1 MGATKGFILR
11 LFFLQG
17 AFIGFI
23 GTLLGVILGI
33 LLGWNLHYVE
43 SFLEN
48 FFGLEILPASIYHID
63 RLPVEMR
70 FFEIIIISIVSIFIS
85 LVATVYPAWRA
96 SWVDPIDE
104 LRFG

>member
-1 MGATKGFILR
+1 M
-11 LFFLQG
+11 
-17 AFIGFI
+17 IGFI

-33 LLGWNLHYVE
+33 LLGWNLHYIE

-48 FFGLEILPASIYHID
+48 FFGLEILPASVYHID
-63 RLPVEMR
+63 RLPVEMQS
-70 FFEIIIISIVSIFIS
+70 FEIAIISIVSFLVS

-96 SWVDPIDE
+96 SSVDPIDE